1 MKIRTFLTVLAGLIL
16 ICFFSQSIL
25 FAQDPLSEEC
35 KMLMAQVDVLHSKMQ
50 GWDHQS
56 IILYCLTIAIGIL
69 GFAIWILQRVKRRP
83 WIRGATSAFGLTIV
97 VLTVI
102 STTSFDAD
110 YRMAKRN
117 SAQLHAE
124 IMNIKNK
131 LRGFD
136 AASEADKQVYRDTVI
151 ALIKK
156 VDGAEE
162 QLLSTQTSL
171 EPFSITYAFSEPRW
185 ISDPLKDRFNSYF
198 QGRGENFSLAIA
210 RDLSYDNAIDN
221 AVRQLG
227 SRDARSAINTNDPLR
242 KYILSSSA
250 IAQSDF
256 SYDAS
261 RGVYRYY
268 VLLKISR
275 TLTEQGLIRKVVRS

>member
-16 ICFFSQSIL
+16 FFFLSQSIL
-25 FAQDPLSEEC
+25 FAQDPLSEEF
-35 KMLMAQVDVLHSKMQ
+35 KMLMAQVDVLHNKMQ

-69 GFAIWILQRVKRRP
+69 GFAIWILQRVKRP
-83 WIRGATSAFGLTIV
+83 WIRGATSALGLTIV

-124 IMNIKNK
+124 IMDIKNK
-131 LRGFD
+131 LKGFD
-136 AASEADKQVYRDTVI
+136 TASEADKQVYRDAVV

-162 QLLSTQTSL
+162 QMLSTQITPG
-171 EPFSITYAFSEPRW
+171 PFSTTYAFSEPRW
-185 ISDPLKDRFNSYF
+185 ISNPLKDRFNSYF
-198 QGRGENFSLAIA
+198 QGRGENSSLAIA
-210 RDLSYDNAIDN
+210 RDLSYDNAINN

-227 SRDARSAINTNDPLR
+227 SRDARSAIDTNDPLR
-242 KYILSSSA
+242 KYILRSSA

-256 SYDAS
+256 SFDAS
-261 RGVYRYY
+261 RRVYRYY

-275 TLTEQGLIRKVVRS
+275 TLTEPGLIRTVVRS